1 MMAEIIRSGG
11 EVHGETGVDQ
21 HVDHK
26 KAGAAELVG
35 LVAVDQTR
43 GSSHA
48 CEAGAQA
55 REVADAAVVQEEDEA
70 DAGLDKFAEM

>member
-1 MMAEIIRSGG
+1 M
-11 EVHGETGVDQ
+11 
-21 HVDHK
+21 
-26 KAGAAELVG
+26 ELVG

-55 REVADAAVVQEEDEA
+55 REVADVAVVSEEDKHQIANLQELQEEDGTV
-70 DAGLDKFAEM
+70 AGRQALRGYNP